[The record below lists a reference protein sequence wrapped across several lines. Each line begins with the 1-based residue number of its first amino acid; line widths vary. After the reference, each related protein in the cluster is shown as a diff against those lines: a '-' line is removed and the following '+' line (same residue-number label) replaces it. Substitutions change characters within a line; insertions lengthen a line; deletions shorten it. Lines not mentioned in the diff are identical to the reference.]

1 MYSTS
6 RQYFDMF
13 EMHCNVTSSGH
24 LTVSPRCHHSVT
36 NRASVEIWISS
47 GVSGAVLDALN
58 WHRCRFLEKEFI
70 KQFIQKV
77 QNPENKIRWEK
88 VGKIDHLMSWIIQ
101 VQLILVF
108 FFCGFMLRPFSLRFS
123 LLRHQISRSTQQK
136 GVGNTSASQLPQ
148 LDFAIFGCLNFAQRR
163 WLRDAKRL
171 CFGVGFCKA
180 AELAGKGTR
189 EPLSDWFG

>member
-6 RQYFDMF
+6 RQYFDMLK
-13 EMHCNVTSSGH
+13 MHCNVTSSGY
-24 LTVSPRCHHSVT
+24 LTVSPRCHHNVT

-58 WHRCRFLEKEFI
+58 WHRCRFLGKEFI
-70 KQFIQKV
+70 KQFIQKA
-77 QNPENKIRWEK
+77 QNPQNRIRWK
-88 VGKIDHLMSWIIQ
+88 TVGKIDHLMSWIIQ

-136 GVGNTSASQLPQ
+136 GVDNTSAPQLPQ

-180 AELAGKGTR
+180 AEFAGNGAR